1 MSRRL
6 PAVPAPLEAA
16 ARRGL
21 GVVARSVPRPV
32 REGVAAAVRARRSP
46 PPEPAPARSL
56 AFPPDVVDAAALREH
71 LLDTDLFA
79 GAPGEAEAYVADSL
93 ERFRITMAL
102 VPDLPPGT
110 PVLELGANPYF
121 LTRLLRGRGLEVTCA
136 NYFGERYEGLS
147 RQVVTASRSGER
159 QVYEFDQF
167 NVERDRF
174 PYDDGAF
181 GLVLCCEII
190 EHLPNDPVHMLAEI
204 HRVLAQPD
212 GTLLLS
218 TPNATRLGNLLRVL
232 RGENPYEEL
241 SGHGTYGRHN
251 REYTVDELR
260 MLLEGCGYHVDD
272 IFTMD
277 VHQEAEELPRLP
289 EVDPAHREDN
299 IFALAR
305 PHGEPRWHYP
315 RWLFA
320 SRHQLRRVVRPDLV
334 AGHNHDLQSV
344 GLHEAETLQ
353 GRPACWM
360 AGSEVRVTL
369 SPSFAGPGVL
379 RVDGVAAPSSA
390 GPPIRL
396 SAERGAVR
404 AAWTVACDDRPFSL
418 SAPVTVEEGG
428 QEWVLRADRTWSPA
442 SVGSGPDSRVLGVAL
457 CRVALDPA

>member
-1 MSRRL
+1 RRL
-6 PAVPAPLEAA
+6 PALPTLKAA
-16 ARRGL
+16 ARRRL
-21 GVVARSVPRPV
+21 ATVARSLPGPV
-32 REGVAAAVRARRSP
+32 RKGLTAALKARRSSHSERP
-46 PPEPAPARSL
+46 PARSL
-56 AFPPDVVDAAALREH
+56 AFPPDVADPAELRDY

-79 GAPGEAEAYVADSL
+79 DAPGEAEAYVADSL

-110 PVLELGANPYF
+110 SVLELGANPYF
-121 LTRLLRGRGLEVTCA
+121 LTRLLRRRGLEVTCA

-147 RQVVTASRSGER
+147 KQVETAPRSGER

-174 PYDDGAF
+174 PYDAAAF

-204 HRVLAQPD
+204 HRVLAPPH

-251 REYTVDELR
+251 REYTVEELR

-277 VHQEAEELPRLP
+277 VHPPPGELPHLP
-289 EVDPAHREDN
+289 EVEPSHREDN
-299 IFALAR
+299 IFVLAR
-305 PHGEPRWHYP
+305 PHGEPRWRYP

-320 SRHQLRRVVRPDLV
+320 SRHELRRVVRPDLS

-344 GLHEAETLQ
+344 GLHEAETIM
-353 GRPACWM
+353 GRAACWM
-360 AGSEVRVTL
+360 AGSEARVTL
-369 SPSFAGPGVL
+369 APTFSGPGAL
-379 RVDGVAAPSSA
+379 RVEGVAPPPAA
-390 GPPIRL
+390 GPPIGL
-396 SAERGAVR
+396 SAAGAGTQ
-404 AAWTVACDDRPFSL
+404 AAWTVACDDRPFSV
-418 SAPVTVEEGG
+418 SAPVDVTEGE
-428 QEWVLRADRTWSPA
+428 QEWVVRADRTWTPA
-442 SVGSGPDSRVLGVAL
+442 SVGAGPDARVLGVGL
-457 CRVALDPA
+457 CRVVLEPA